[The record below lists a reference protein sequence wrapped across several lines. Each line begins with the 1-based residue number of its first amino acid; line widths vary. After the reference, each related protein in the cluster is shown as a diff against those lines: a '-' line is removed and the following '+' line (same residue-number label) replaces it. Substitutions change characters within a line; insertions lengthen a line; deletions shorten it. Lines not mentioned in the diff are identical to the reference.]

1 MSLFEDM
8 ILNEARAIHPQPM
21 VKDKDD
27 ATPSVTTANGNQSVN
42 QPEQDSNSQP
52 PDLNSQPSG
61 GGGGEAP
68 AGPPP
73 SDNAGGAEEAPQGP
87 PPQENDM
94 GQEPGG
100 EEEAPPE
107 EDQEGEEAPPEEGEE
122 GEGGEE
128 GYEDY
133 EDGEYGEEGE
143 EESLDSYEKDVFR
156 DLSPEQMII
165 KNKEL
170 KAQFKSLN
178 NIIFDSLEK
187 LNNISHTSYDNTIL
201 DFVVRKLVELK
212 DISRDYTVDAFNTK
226 SYIEN
231 QVQLQKMVAT
241 FNRIVNLLSNVRD
254 NRQREFEKELEQNKK
269 YSFGKGRA
277 NDYPYIFS
285 KDIDYE

>member
-1 MSLFEDM
+1 MSLFEDI

-52 PDLNSQPSG
+52 PDLNAQPSSG

-68 AGPPP
+68 
-73 SDNAGGAEEAPQGP
+73 SNNAGAEETPQGP

-107 EDQEGEEAPPEEGEE
+107 EGQEGEEAPPEEGEE

-133 EDGEYGEEGE
+133 EDGEYGEERE

>member
-1 MSLFEDM
+1 MSLFEDI

-52 PDLNSQPSG
+52 PDLNSQPSSG

-68 AGPPP
+68 
-73 SDNAGGAEEAPQGP
+73 SNNAGAEEAPQGP

-231 QVQLQKMVAT
+231 QIQLQKMVAT

>member
-61 GGGGEAP
+61 GGGGGSNEAP
-68 AGPPP
+68 PPP
-73 SDNAGGAEEAPQGP
+73 DNGGGEEAPQGP

-231 QVQLQKMVAT
+231 QIQLQKMVAT

>member
-1 MSLFEDM
+1 MSLFEDI
-8 ILNEARAIHPQPM
+8 ILNEVRAIHPQPM

-52 PDLNSQPSG
+52 PDLNSQPSSG

-68 AGPPP
+68 
-73 SDNAGGAEEAPQGP
+73 SNNAGAEEAPQGP

-269 YSFGKGRA
+269 YNFGKGRA

>member
-1 MSLFEDM
+1 MSLFEDI

-52 PDLNSQPSG
+52 PDLNAQPSSG

-68 AGPPP
+68 
-73 SDNAGGAEEAPQGP
+73 SNNAGAEETPQGP

-107 EDQEGEEAPPEEGEE
+107 EGQEGEEAPPEEGEE

-128 GYEDY
+128 DYEDY
-133 EDGEYGEEGE
+133 EDGEYDEEGE

>member
-61 GGGGEAP
+61 GGGGEAT

-73 SDNAGGAEEAPQGP
+73 SDNAGAEEAPQGP

-231 QVQLQKMVAT
+231 QIQLQKMVAT

>member
-1 MSLFEDM
+1 MSLFEDI

-52 PDLNSQPSG
+52 PDLNSQPSSG

-68 AGPPP
+68 
-73 SDNAGGAEEAPQGP
+73 SNNAGAEEAPQGP

-107 EDQEGEEAPPEEGEE
+107 EGQEGEEAPPEEGEE

-231 QVQLQKMVAT
+231 QIQLQKMVAT

-269 YSFGKGRA
+269 YSFGKGRS

>member
-1 MSLFEDM
+1 MSLFEDI

-61 GGGGEAP
+61 GGRGEAP

-73 SDNAGGAEEAPQGP
+73 SDNSGAEEAPQGP
-87 PPQENDM
+87 PPQENDI

-107 EDQEGEEAPPEEGEE
+107 EGQEGEEAPPEEGEE

>member
-1 MSLFEDM
+1 MSLFEDI

-61 GGGGEAP
+61 GGGEAP

-73 SDNAGGAEEAPQGP
+73 SDNGGAEEAPQGP

-100 EEEAPPE
+100 ASSSPPE

-122 GEGGEE
+122 GEDGEE

-231 QVQLQKMVAT
+231 QIQLQKMVAT

-269 YSFGKGRA
+269 YSFGKGRS

>member
-1 MSLFEDM
+1 MSLFEDI

-52 PDLNSQPSG
+52 PDLNSQPS

-133 EDGEYGEEGE
+133 EDGEYDEEGE

-212 DISRDYTVDAFNTK
+212 DISRDYIVDAFNTK

>member
-1 MSLFEDM
+1 MSLFEDI
-8 ILNEARAIHPQPM
+8 ILNEARDIHPQPM

-52 PDLNSQPSG
+52 PDLNSQPSS

-68 AGPPP
+68 SNNTGE
-73 SDNAGGAEEAPQGP
+73 EEAPQGP

-107 EDQEGEEAPPEEGEE
+107 EDQEGEAPPEEGQEE

-128 GYEDY
+128 GYED
-133 EDGEYGEEGE
+133 DGYGEEE
-143 EESLDSYEKDVFR
+143 EQEDDSLDSYEQDIFR

-231 QVQLQKMVAT
+231 QIQLQKMVAT

>member
-73 SDNAGGAEEAPQGP
+73 SDNAGAEEAPQGP

>member
-1 MSLFEDM
+1 MSLFEDI

-52 PDLNSQPSG
+52 PDLNSQPSSG

-68 AGPPP
+68 
-73 SDNAGGAEEAPQGP
+73 SNNADAEEAPQGP

-107 EDQEGEEAPPEEGEE
+107 EDQEGEAPPEEGQEE

-128 GYEDY
+128 GYED
-133 EDGEYGEEGE
+133 DGYDE
-143 EESLDSYEKDVFR
+143 EEEQEDDSLDSYEQDIFR

>member
-1 MSLFEDM
+1 MSLFEDI
-8 ILNEARAIHPQPM
+8 ILNEARDIHPQPM

-61 GGGGEAP
+61 GGGEAP

-73 SDNAGGAEEAPQGP
+73 FDNAGAEEAPQGP

>member
-1 MSLFEDM
+1 MSLFEDI

-52 PDLNSQPSG
+52 PDLNSQPSSG

-68 AGPPP
+68 
-73 SDNAGGAEEAPQGP
+73 SNNAGTEESPQGP

-107 EDQEGEEAPPEEGEE
+107 EDQEGEAPPEEGQEE

-231 QVQLQKMVAT
+231 QIQLQKMVAT

-269 YSFGKGRA
+269 YSFGKGRS

>member
-1 MSLFEDM
+1 MSLFEDI

-52 PDLNSQPSG
+52 PDLNSQPSS

-68 AGPPP
+68 
-73 SDNAGGAEEAPQGP
+73 SNNAGAEEAPQGP

-107 EDQEGEEAPPEEGEE
+107 EGQEGEAPPEEGQEE

-128 GYEDY
+128 GYED
-133 EDGEYGEEGE
+133 DGYGEEE
-143 EESLDSYEKDVFR
+143 EQEDDSLASYEQDIFR

-231 QVQLQKMVAT
+231 QIQLQKMVAT

-254 NRQREFEKELEQNKK
+254 NRQREFEKELKQNKK
-269 YSFGKGRA
+269 YSFGKGRS

>member
-1 MSLFEDM
+1 MSLFEDI
-8 ILNEARAIHPQPM
+8 ILNEARAIHPQPI

-68 AGPPP
+68 AGPPS
-73 SDNAGGAEEAPQGP
+73 SDNSGAEEAPQGP

-107 EDQEGEEAPPEEGEE
+107 EGQEGEAPPEEGQEE

-231 QVQLQKMVAT
+231 QIQLQKMVAT

-269 YSFGKGRA
+269 YSFGKGRS

>member
-1 MSLFEDM
+1 MSLFEDI

-52 PDLNSQPSG
+52 PDLNSQPSDG
-61 GGGGEAP
+61 GGGGSNEAP
-68 AGPPP
+68 PPP
-73 SDNAGGAEEAPQGP
+73 DNGGGEEAPQGP
-87 PPQENDM
+87 PPQENDI

-107 EDQEGEEAPPEEGEE
+107 EDQEGEVPPEEGEE
-122 GEGGEE
+122 GEDGEE
-128 GYEDY
+128 GYED
-133 EDGEYGEEGE
+133 DEYGEEGE

-231 QVQLQKMVAT
+231 QIQLQKMVAT

>member
-8 ILNEARAIHPQPM
+8 ILNEARTIHPQPM

-27 ATPSVTTANGNQSVN
+27 ATPSVTTANGNKSVN

-52 PDLNSQPSG
+52 PDLNSQSSSG
-61 GGGGEAP
+61 GGEEAH
-68 AGPPP
+68 AGSPQ
-73 SDNAGGAEEAPQGP
+73 SDNAAGAEETPQGP

-94 GQEPGG
+94 DQEPGG

-107 EDQEGEEAPPEEGEE
+107 EDQEGEFSPEEGEDE
-122 GEGGEE
+122 EE
-128 GYEDY
+128 GYED
-133 EDGEYGEEGE
+133 DEYGEDGE
-143 EESLDSYEKDVFR
+143 EESLDSYEKDIFS

-170 KAQFKSLN
+170 KSQFRSLN

-212 DISRDYTVDAFNTK
+212 NISRDYTVEVFNTK

-231 QVQLQKMVAT
+231 QIQLQKMIAT

-254 NRQREFEKELEQNKK
+254 NRQREFEKELKQNKR
-269 YSFGKGRA
+269 YNFGKGRS

>member
-1 MSLFEDM
+1 MSLFEDI

-61 GGGGEAP
+61 GGGSNEAP
-68 AGPPP
+68 PPP
-73 SDNAGGAEEAPQGP
+73 DNGGGEEAPQGP

-107 EDQEGEEAPPEEGEE
+107 EDQEGEE

-133 EDGEYGEEGE
+133 EDGEYDEEGE

-170 KAQFKSLN
+170 KAQFKSFN

-231 QVQLQKMVAT
+231 QIQLQKMVAT

>member
-8 ILNEARAIHPQPM
+8 ILNEARTIHPQPM

-27 ATPSVTTANGNQSVN
+27 TTPSVTTANGNKSVN

-52 PDLNSQPSG
+52 PDLNSQSSSG
-61 GGGGEAP
+61 GGGSNEAP
-68 AGPPP
+68 P
-73 SDNAGGAEEAPQGP
+73 SPDNGGGEEAPQGP

-107 EDQEGEEAPPEEGEE
+107 EDQEGESFPEEGED
-122 GEGGEE
+122 GEE
-128 GYEDY
+128 GYED
-133 EDGEYGEEGE
+133 DEYGEEE

-170 KAQFKSLN
+170 KSQFRSLN

-212 DISRDYTVDAFNTK
+212 NISRDYTVEVFNTK

-231 QVQLQKMVAT
+231 QIQLQKMVAT

-254 NRQREFEKELEQNKK
+254 NRQREFEKELKQNKR
-269 YSFGKGRA
+269 YNFGKGRS

>member
-1 MSLFEDM
+1 MSLFEDI

-42 QPEQDSNSQP
+42 QPEQDSNSQH

-61 GGGGEAP
+61 GGGSNEAP
-68 AGPPP
+68 PPP
-73 SDNAGGAEEAPQGP
+73 DNGGGEEAPQGP

>member
-8 ILNEARAIHPQPM
+8 ILNEARTIHPQPM

-27 ATPSVTTANGNQSVN
+27 TTPSVTTANGNKSVN

-52 PDLNSQPSG
+52 PDLNSQSSSSG
-61 GGGGEAP
+61 GEEAH
-68 AGPPP
+68 AGSPQ
-73 SDNAGGAEEAPQGP
+73 SDNAAGAGETPQGP

-107 EDQEGEEAPPEEGEE
+107 EDQEGESFPEEGED
-122 GEGGEE
+122 GEE
-128 GYEDY
+128 GYED
-133 EDGEYGEEGE
+133 DEYGEEE

-170 KAQFKSLN
+170 KSQFRSLN

-212 DISRDYTVDAFNTK
+212 NISRDYTVEVFNTK

-231 QVQLQKMVAT
+231 QIQLQKMVAT

-254 NRQREFEKELEQNKK
+254 NRQREFEKELKQNKR
-269 YSFGKGRA
+269 YNFGKGRS

>member
-27 ATPSVTTANGNQSVN
+27 ATPSVTTATGNQSVN
-42 QPEQDSNSQP
+42 QPEQDSKSQP

-61 GGGGEAP
+61 GGGGSNEAP
-68 AGPPP
+68 PPP
-73 SDNAGGAEEAPQGP
+73 DNDSGEETPQGP
-87 PPQENDM
+87 SPQENDI

-107 EDQEGEEAPPEEGEE
+107 EGQEGEVSPEEGED
-122 GEGGEE
+122 GEE
-128 GYEDY
+128 GYED
-133 EDGEYGEEGE
+133 DEYGEEGE
-143 EESLDSYEKDVFR
+143 EESLDSYEKDVFG

-170 KAQFKSLN
+170 KSQFRSLN

-212 DISRDYTVDAFNTK
+212 NISRDYTVEVFNTK

-231 QVQLQKMVAT
+231 QIQLQKMIAT

-254 NRQREFEKELEQNKK
+254 NRQREFEKELKQNKR
-269 YSFGKGRA
+269 YNFGKGRS

>member
-1 MSLFEDM
+1 MSLFEDI

-27 ATPSVTTANGNQSVN
+27 ATPSVTTANGNQSAN
-42 QPEQDSNSQP
+42 QPEQNSNSQP
-52 PDLNSQPSG
+52 PDLNSQPSSG
-61 GGGGEAP
+61 GGGGES
-68 AGPPP
+68 P
-73 SDNAGGAEEAPQGP
+73 SNNAGAEEAPQGP

-107 EDQEGEEAPPEEGEE
+107 EDQEGEAPPEEGQEE
-122 GEGGEE
+122 GDGGEE
-128 GYEDY
+128 GYED
-133 EDGEYGEEGE
+133 DGYGEEE
-143 EESLDSYEKDVFR
+143 QEDDSLDSYEKDIFR

-231 QVQLQKMVAT
+231 QIQLQKMVAT

>member
-73 SDNAGGAEEAPQGP
+73 SDNAGAEEAPQGP

-94 GQEPGG
+94 GQESGG

>member
-1 MSLFEDM
+1 MSLFEDI

-73 SDNAGGAEEAPQGP
+73 SDNGGAEEAPQGP

-94 GQEPGG
+94 GQEPGR

-107 EDQEGEEAPPEEGEE
+107 EGQEGEEAPPEEGEE

-231 QVQLQKMVAT
+231 QIQLQKMVAT

>member
-61 GGGGEAP
+61 GGGEAP

-73 SDNAGGAEEAPQGP
+73 SDNGGAEEAPQGP

-107 EDQEGEEAPPEEGEE
+107 EDQEGEASPEEGQEEE

-231 QVQLQKMVAT
+231 QIQLQKMVAT

-269 YSFGKGRA
+269 YSFGKGRS

>member
-1 MSLFEDM
+1 MSLFEDI
-8 ILNEARAIHPQPM
+8 ILNEARTIHPQPM

-27 ATPSVTTANGNQSVN
+27 ETPSVTTANGNQSVN
-42 QPEQDSNSQP
+42 QPEQDSKSQP
-52 PDLNSQPSG
+52 PDLNSQPSS

-68 AGPPP
+68 
-73 SDNAGGAEEAPQGP
+73 SNNADAEEAPQGP
-87 PPQENDM
+87 PSQENDM

-107 EDQEGEEAPPEEGEE
+107 EDQKGEASPEEGQEEEGEE
-122 GEGGEE
+122 
-128 GYEDY
+128 DY
-133 EDGEYGEEGE
+133 EDDDYEEDD
-143 EESLDSYEKDVFR
+143 SLDSYEQDIFR

-212 DISRDYTVDAFNTK
+212 NISRDYTVEVFNTK

-231 QVQLQKMVAT
+231 QIQLQKMVAT

-254 NRQREFEKELEQNKK
+254 NRQREFEKELKQNKR
-269 YSFGKGRA
+269 YNFGKGRS

>member
-1 MSLFEDM
+1 MSLFEDI

-73 SDNAGGAEEAPQGP
+73 SDNSGAEEAPQGP

-231 QVQLQKMVAT
+231 QIQLQKMVAT

>member
-1 MSLFEDM
+1 
-8 ILNEARAIHPQPM
+8 
-21 VKDKDD
+21 
-27 ATPSVTTANGNQSVN
+27 
-42 QPEQDSNSQP
+42 
-52 PDLNSQPSG
+52 
-61 GGGGEAP
+61 
-68 AGPPP
+68 
-73 SDNAGGAEEAPQGP
+73 
-87 PPQENDM
+87 M

-107 EDQEGEEAPPEEGEE
+107 EDQEGEEVPPEEGEE

-231 QVQLQKMVAT
+231 QIQLQKMVAT

>member
-1 MSLFEDM
+1 MSLFEDI

-52 PDLNSQPSG
+52 PDLNSQPSSG

-68 AGPPP
+68 
-73 SDNAGGAEEAPQGP
+73 SNNAGAEEAPQGP

-231 QVQLQKMVAT
+231 QIQLQKMVAT

-269 YSFGKGRA
+269 YSFGKGRS

>member
-8 ILNEARAIHPQPM
+8 ILNEARTIHPQPM
-21 VKDKDD
+21 AKDKDD

-52 PDLNSQPSG
+52 PDLNSQPSDG
-61 GGGGEAP
+61 GGSNEAP
-68 AGPPP
+68 SS
-73 SDNAGGAEEAPQGP
+73 SDNGGGEEAPQG

-107 EDQEGEEAPPEEGEE
+107 EDQEGEVSPEEGED
-122 GEGGEE
+122 GE
-128 GYEDY
+128 EDY
-133 EDGEYGEEGE
+133 EDDEYGEEE

-212 DISRDYTVDAFNTK
+212 NISRDYTVEVFNTK

-231 QVQLQKMVAT
+231 QIQLQKMVAT

-254 NRQREFEKELEQNKK
+254 NRQREFEKELKQNKR
-269 YSFGKGRA
+269 YNFGKGRS

>member
-1 MSLFEDM
+1 MSLFEDI

-52 PDLNSQPSG
+52 PDLNAQPSSG

-68 AGPPP
+68 
-73 SDNAGGAEEAPQGP
+73 SNNAGAEETPQGP

-107 EDQEGEEAPPEEGEE
+107 EGQEGEEAPPEEGEE

-133 EDGEYGEEGE
+133 EDGEYNEEGE

-231 QVQLQKMVAT
+231 QIQLQKMVAT

-254 NRQREFEKELEQNKK
+254 NRKREFEKELEQNKK
-269 YSFGKGRA
+269 YSFGKGRS

>member
-73 SDNAGGAEEAPQGP
+73 SDNVGAEEAPQGP

-122 GEGGEE
+122 GEDGEE

>member
-1 MSLFEDM
+1 MSLFEDI

-73 SDNAGGAEEAPQGP
+73 SDNGGAEEAPQGP

>member
-1 MSLFEDM
+1 MSLFEDI

-61 GGGGEAP
+61 GGGEAP
-68 AGPPP
+68 AGSPP

-107 EDQEGEEAPPEEGEE
+107 EGEEAPPEEGEE

-133 EDGEYGEEGE
+133 EDGDYGEEGE

-231 QVQLQKMVAT
+231 QIQLQKMVAT

>member
-1 MSLFEDM
+1 MSLFEDI

-61 GGGGEAP
+61 GGGEAP
-68 AGPPP
+68 AGPPL
-73 SDNAGGAEEAPQGP
+73 SDNGGAEEAPQGP
-87 PPQENDM
+87 PPQENDI

-231 QVQLQKMVAT
+231 QIQLQKMVAT

>member
-1 MSLFEDM
+1 MSLFEDI
-8 ILNEARAIHPQPM
+8 ILNEARAIHPQPI

-42 QPEQDSNSQP
+42 QPEQDSNAQP

-61 GGGGEAP
+61 GGGGGSNEAP
-68 AGPPP
+68 PPP
-73 SDNAGGAEEAPQGP
+73 DNGGGEEAPQGP

-107 EDQEGEEAPPEEGEE
+107 EDQEGEEAPP
-122 GEGGEE
+122 
-128 GYEDY
+128 
-133 EDGEYGEEGE
+133 EEGE

-231 QVQLQKMVAT
+231 QIQLQKMVAT

>member
-8 ILNEARAIHPQPM
+8 ILNEARTIHPQPM

-27 ATPSVTTANGNQSVN
+27 ATPSVTTANGNKSAN

-52 PDLNSQPSG
+52 PDLNSQPSSG
-61 GGGGEAP
+61 GGGSNET
-68 AGPPP
+68 PPS
-73 SDNAGGAEEAPQGP
+73 SDNAGGEEAPQGP

-94 GQEPGG
+94 GQEPSG
-100 EEEAPPE
+100 EEEALPE
-107 EDQEGEEAPPEEGEE
+107 EDQEGESFPEEGED
-122 GEGGEE
+122 GEE
-128 GYEDY
+128 GYED
-133 EDGEYGEEGE
+133 DEYGEEE
-143 EESLDSYEKDVFR
+143 EESLDSYEKDIFS

-170 KAQFKSLN
+170 KSQFRSLN

-212 DISRDYTVDAFNTK
+212 NISRDYTVEVFNTK

-231 QVQLQKMVAT
+231 QIQLQKMVAT

-254 NRQREFEKELEQNKK
+254 NRQREFEKELKQNKR
-269 YSFGKGRA
+269 YNFGKGRS